1 MKKLFIILFT
11 FVLLASYSQMLA
23 FAVEND
29 AFKPVESGLIEDET
43 EDVRDN
49 GKSEAKPED
58 KPEKG
63 EKPHHNGETIPT
75 IGANDDK
82 GEKET
87 NIEINFSTERL
98 PTALKHMGVGLAG
111 VMLVLILIGVV
122 VFVLNKFF
130 KP

>member
-1 MKKLFIILFT
+1 MKKLLIILFT
-11 FVLLASYSQMLA
+11 FVLIASYSQMFA

-29 AFKPVESGLIEDET
+29 IFHPVD
-43 EDVRDN
+43 
-49 GKSEAKPED
+49 SELLEGVSDDIHDIGKPEG

-63 EKPHHNGETIPT
+63 EKPHPEEENIPT
-75 IGANDDK
+75 IGASEDES
-82 GEKET
+82 EKEN
-87 NIEINFSTERL
+87 NIEIDFSTERL
-98 PTALKHMGVGLAG
+98 PTALEHMVVGLAG

>member
-11 FVLLASYSQMLA
+11 FVLLASYSQMFA

-29 AFKPVESGLIEDET
+29 VFQPVDKELLENVHDDI
-43 EDVRDN
+43 RDN
-49 GKSEAKPED
+49 GKPED
-58 KPEKG
+58 KHEGKPEMDKKPRPEG
-63 EKPHHNGETIPT
+63 EGVPT
-75 IGANDDK
+75 IGASEDENKNEDA
-82 GEKET
+82 
-87 NIEINFSTERL
+87 IEIDLSTERL